1 MTEARATILV
11 VEDEPEIRRFLRSS
25 LGAEGYRVV
34 ESETG
39 ERGAI
44 DAGTHKPD
52 LAIVDL
58 GLPDLDGIEVIKRIR
73 GWSPMPILVL
83 SARAQERSKI
93 EALDAGAD
101 DYVTKPF
108 GVGELLARVRV
119 ALRHGARPSTGK
131 ETLELGETRIDF
143 EKRVARKNNAEIHL
157 TPIEFR
163 LLATLA
169 KHLGMVVTHRQLLRE
184 VWGPSHVE
192 HTHYLRIYLKQL
204 REKLEADPVRPKHLL
219 TETGVGYRLVTDDTE
234 DGVRAPS
241 PN

>member
-1 MTEARATILV
+1 MTEPRPTVLI
-11 VEDEPEIRRFLRSS
+11 VEDEPEIRKFLRSS

-58 GLPDLDGIEVIKRIR
+58 GLPDIDGLQVIRRIR
-73 GWSPMPILVL
+73 SWSPMPVIVL

-93 EALDAGAD
+93 DALDAGAD

-108 GVGELLARVRV
+108 GVGELLARVRA
-119 ALRHGARPSTGK
+119 ALRHATRTPSGTV
-131 ETLELGETRIDF
+131 LALGQARIDL
-143 EKRVARKNNAEIHL
+143 EKRRAMVDGREVHL
-157 TPIEFR
+157 TPIEFK
-163 LLATLA
+163 LLAAMA

-184 VWGPSHVE
+184 VWGPAHVE
-192 HTHYLRIYLKQL
+192 HTHYLRIYMKQL
-204 REKLEADPVRPKHLL
+204 RDKLEADPVRPQYLL
-219 TETGVGYRLVTDDTE
+219 TETGVGYRLLADET
-234 DGVRAPS
+234 
-241 PN
+241 